1 MTKVNSLFV
10 DLSCR
15 TPNCELE
22 FICENVDS
30 YIINHSAAW
39 TGMPNVIGT
48 VSCGVMI
55 STCLPRAD
63 NETLFRTI
71 NNLKV
76 VILTKKIQGLFTVT
90 MLYVCIIWQNKSDY
104 LHKQSLDR

>member
-39 TGMPNVIGT
+39 TGMPNV
-48 VSCGVMI
+48 VI

-90 MLYVCIIWQNKSDY
+90 MLYACIIWQNKSDY